1 MASSAAA
8 PSSACHRLRHV
19 SSLPR
24 RCPPRSPDR
33 GFGRPSAWP
42 STAPPS
48 SSSDRS
54 SRRGRLLRRAFS
66 SRQTPCRSP
75 PATDTRRRLERAA
88 NPASRRWRRWAL
100 QLSRGNAWRAS
111 EPRHPRKARRGKR
124 ERSACRHASIKA
136 MNLREVLTGAVVM
149 APMTKGSNL
158 PYRRL
163 CVELGARVTI
173 SEMTVARRLKQKR
186 KGEFALIRKF
196 EGEPFFGV
204 QLAGTNPEEIGW
216 AAALVESRGADLVD
230 LNCGCPI
237 DHFTRKGIGAS
248 LGRQPPRIRRIVESI
263 KSSVTHIPVT
273 VKLRLGWN
281 DEMRNVID
289 QARAAVDG
297 GADALFVHGR
307 TRNARYRFAADW
319 EAIGSVVA
327 AVPVPV
333 VGNGDILFPQDIADA
348 RARSGCAGVMS
359 ARGVLIKPWLFRE
372 VVDGYRHLSADE
384 RVAIYRRYIVLA
396 KEHWGAD
403 AHGLERVRQFVRW
416 HIDFWHRY
424 LPRRADGTFPN
435 IQIRERELRHASEL
449 DAFLARTDDA
459 AHDYLA
465 DCLTFEREIE
475 PESTPAK
482 AERPEPE
489 FVEAEG

>member
-1 MASSAAA
+1 M
-8 PSSACHRLRHV
+8 
-19 SSLPR
+19 
-24 RCPPRSPDR
+24 D
-33 GFGRPSAWP
+33 
-42 STAPPS
+42 
-48 SSSDRS
+48 
-54 SRRGRLLRRAFS
+54 
-66 SRQTPCRSP
+66 
-75 PATDTRRRLERAA
+75 
-88 NPASRRWRRWAL
+88 
-100 QLSRGNAWRAS
+100 
-111 EPRHPRKARRGKR
+111 
-124 ERSACRHASIKA
+124 
-136 MNLREVLTGAVVM
+136 LRETLTGAVVM

-173 SEMTVARRLKQKR
+173 SEMTVARRLKQRK

-237 DHFTRKGIGAS
+237 DHFTHKGIGAA
-248 LGRQPPRIRRIVESI
+248 LGRQPARIRRIAEAM
-263 KSSVTHIPVT
+263 KKAVTGIPIT

-281 DEMRNVID
+281 DEMRNVIE
-289 QARAAVDG
+289 QAQAAVDG

-307 TRNARYRFAADW
+307 TRQARYRFAADW
-319 EAIGSVVA
+319 DAIGSVVA

-333 VGNGDILFPQDIADA
+333 VGNGDILFPEDVEQA

-372 VVDGYRHLSADE
+372 MNEGYRDVPAGE
-384 RVAIYRRYIVLA
+384 RVAIYRRYVALA
-396 KEHWGAD
+396 REHWGAD
-403 AHGLERVRQFVRW
+403 AHGLERVRQFTRW

-424 LPRRADGTFPN
+424 APRREDGTFPSL
-435 IQIRERELRHASEL
+435 QVRDRVHEHPTPL
-449 DAFLARTDDA
+449 DAFLARTDDT
-459 AHDYLA
+459 AHEYLA
-465 DCLTFEREIE
+465 DCLTFEREIDVNAA
-475 PESTPAK
+475 PDAVPAQ
-482 AERPEPE
+482 EPE

>member
-1 MASSAAA
+1 
-8 PSSACHRLRHV
+8 
-19 SSLPR
+19 
-24 RCPPRSPDR
+24 
-33 GFGRPSAWP
+33 
-42 STAPPS
+42 
-48 SSSDRS
+48 
-54 SRRGRLLRRAFS
+54 
-66 SRQTPCRSP
+66 
-75 PATDTRRRLERAA
+75 
-88 NPASRRWRRWAL
+88 
-100 QLSRGNAWRAS
+100 
-111 EPRHPRKARRGKR
+111 
-124 ERSACRHASIKA
+124 
-136 MNLREVLTGAVVM
+136 MNLREVFAGALVM

-248 LGRQPPRIRRIVESI
+248 LGRQPARIRRIVESMK
-263 KSSVTHIPVT
+263 KSVRGIPVT

-319 EAIGSVVA
+319 DAIGSVVA
-327 AVPVPV
+327 AVAVPV
-333 VGNGDILFPQDIADA
+333 IGNGDILFPQDAENA
-348 RARSGCAGVMS
+348 RARSGCAAVMS

-372 VVDGYRHLSADE
+372 MNDGYREVTGDE
-384 RVAIYRRYIVLA
+384 RVAIYRRYITLA
-396 KEHWGAD
+396 KTHWGAD

-424 LPRRADGTFPN
+424 VPKRADGTFPN
-435 IQIRERELRHASEL
+435 IQVREREMYHTSAL
-449 DAFLARTDDA
+449 DAFLARTDEA
-459 AHDYLA
+459 AHEYLA
-465 DCLTFEREIE
+465 DCLTFEREIV
-475 PESTPAK
+475 PEAAPAR
-482 AERPEPE
+482 ADRLEAE

>member
-1 MASSAAA
+1 
-8 PSSACHRLRHV
+8 
-19 SSLPR
+19 
-24 RCPPRSPDR
+24 
-33 GFGRPSAWP
+33 
-42 STAPPS
+42 
-48 SSSDRS
+48 
-54 SRRGRLLRRAFS
+54 
-66 SRQTPCRSP
+66 
-75 PATDTRRRLERAA
+75 
-88 NPASRRWRRWAL
+88 
-100 QLSRGNAWRAS
+100 
-111 EPRHPRKARRGKR
+111 
-124 ERSACRHASIKA
+124 
-136 MNLREVLTGAVVM
+136 
-149 APMTKGSNL
+149 
-158 PYRRL
+158 
-163 CVELGARVTI
+163 VTI

-186 KGEFALIRKF
+186 MGEFALIRKF
-196 EGEPFFGV
+196 PGEPFFGV

-248 LGRQPPRIRRIVESI
+248 LGRQPARIRRIVESM
-263 KSSVTHIPVT
+263 KQSVTRIPVT

-319 EAIGSVVA
+319 DAIGSVVS
-327 AVPVPV
+327 AVAVPV
-333 VGNGDILFPQDIADA
+333 VGNGDILFPQDAENA

-372 VVDGYRHLSADE
+372 MHDGYRDLTADE
-384 RVAIYRRYIVLA
+384 RVAIYRRYITLA
-396 KEHWGAD
+396 KEHWGSD

-424 LPRRADGTFPN
+424 VPRRGDGTCPN
-435 IQIRERELRHASEL
+435 IQIRERERHYAGAL
-449 DAFLARTDDA
+449 DAFLARTDEA
-459 AHDYLA
+459 AHEYLA
-465 DCLTFEREIE
+465 DCLTFEREIV
-475 PESTPAK
+475 PEAAPSPA
-482 AERPEPE
+482 ARPEAE

>member
-1 MASSAAA
+1 
-8 PSSACHRLRHV
+8 
-19 SSLPR
+19 
-24 RCPPRSPDR
+24 
-33 GFGRPSAWP
+33 
-42 STAPPS
+42 
-48 SSSDRS
+48 
-54 SRRGRLLRRAFS
+54 
-66 SRQTPCRSP
+66 
-75 PATDTRRRLERAA
+75 
-88 NPASRRWRRWAL
+88 
-100 QLSRGNAWRAS
+100 
-111 EPRHPRKARRGKR
+111 
-124 ERSACRHASIKA
+124 

-173 SEMTVARRLKQKR
+173 SEMTVARRLKQRR

-196 EGEPFFGV
+196 EGEPCFGV

-248 LGRQPPRIRRIVESI
+248 LGRQPSRIRRIVEAMK
-263 KSSVTHIPVT
+263 KSVARIPVT

-289 QARAAVDG
+289 QACAAVDG

-319 EAIGSVVA
+319 DAIGSVVA
-327 AVPVPV
+327 AVAVPV
-333 VGNGDILFPQDIADA
+333 VGNGDILFPQDAELA

-372 VVDGYRHLSADE
+372 VDDGYRPISADD
-384 RVAIYRRYIVLA
+384 RVAIYRRYITLA
-396 KEHWGAD
+396 KEHWGED
-403 AHGLERVRQFVRW
+403 AHGLERVRQFTRW
-416 HIDFWHRY
+416 HIDFWHRFV
-424 LPRRADGTFPN
+424 PQRADGTFPN
-435 IQIRERELRHASEL
+435 IQVRERESHYATAL
-449 DAFLARTDDA
+449 DAFLARTDEA
-459 AHDYLA
+459 AHEYLA
-465 DCLTFEREIE
+465 DCLTFEREID
-475 PESTPAK
+475 PETTPLK
-482 AERPEPE
+482 AERPEAE

>member
-1 MASSAAA
+1 MSVRDVLS
-8 PSSACHRLRHV
+8 
-19 SSLPR
+19 
-24 RCPPRSPDR
+24 
-33 GFGRPSAWP
+33 G
-42 STAPPS
+42 
-48 SSSDRS
+48 
-54 SRRGRLLRRAFS
+54 
-66 SRQTPCRSP
+66 
-75 PATDTRRRLERAA
+75 
-88 NPASRRWRRWAL
+88 AL
-100 QLSRGNAWRAS
+100 
-111 EPRHPRKARRGKR
+111 
-124 ERSACRHASIKA
+124 
-136 MNLREVLTGAVVM
+136 VM

-173 SEMTVARRLKQKR
+173 SEMTVARRLKQRR

-237 DHFTRKGIGAS
+237 DHFTHKGIGAA
-248 LGRQPPRIRRIVESI
+248 LGRQPQRIRRIAEAM
-263 KSSVTHIPVT
+263 KKAVTKIPVT

-281 DEMRNVID
+281 DDMRNVLE
-289 QARAAVDG
+289 QAQAAVDG

-319 EAIGSVVA
+319 DAIGSVVA

-333 VGNGDILFPQDIADA
+333 VGNGDILVPDDVDRA

-372 VVDGYRHLSADE
+372 LKEGYRDLSAEE
-384 RVAIYRRYIVLA
+384 RVAIYRRYVTLA
-396 KEHWGAD
+396 REHWGAD
-403 AHGLERVRQFVRW
+403 AHGLERVRQFTRW

-424 LPRRADGTFPN
+424 APRHPDGSFPSIQVREGERAF
-435 IQIRERELRHASEL
+435 ASPL

-459 AHDYLA
+459 AHEYLA
-465 DCLTFEREIE
+465 DCLTFEREIDVNAV
-475 PESTPAK
+475 PNA
-482 AERPEPE
+482 AEVSEPE